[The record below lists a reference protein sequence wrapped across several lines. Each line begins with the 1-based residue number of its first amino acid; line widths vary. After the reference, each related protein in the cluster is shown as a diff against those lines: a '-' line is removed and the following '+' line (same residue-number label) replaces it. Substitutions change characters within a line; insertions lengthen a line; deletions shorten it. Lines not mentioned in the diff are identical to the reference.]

1 MCLSDEMCEGGFRMF
16 RPPSFFAHPILSSED
31 FFPSSERESEGGEGK
46 NPCRK
51 KALQSRDSSGD
62 EGRDGEGG

>member
-16 RPPSFFAHPILSSED
+16 RPPSFFAHPILSSE
-31 FFPSSERESEGGEGK
+31 EGK